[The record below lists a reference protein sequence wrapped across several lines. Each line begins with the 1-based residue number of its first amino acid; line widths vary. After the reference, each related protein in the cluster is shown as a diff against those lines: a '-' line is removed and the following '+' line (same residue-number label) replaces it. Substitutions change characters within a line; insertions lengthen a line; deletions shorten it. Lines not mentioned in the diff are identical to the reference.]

1 MKRFILTLLNIA
13 AAWSLCAGEIYVSP
27 SGDDRNNGSCG
38 HPLQTL
44 HQALRQAREWRRTG
58 DPRTEGGI
66 RIVLG
71 EGTYPMNRPLFVRPE
86 DSGTAESPTVISS
99 AEGAEVSLSGG
110 IAIGGWKR
118 DGALWVAD
126 APAVQGRPMIFRQ
139 LWNGG
144 RRCLR
149 ARQFADGF
157 MERMIDFDPV
167 RRTITIP
174 APIVDGISDPH
185 QLEMIVHQRW
195 AIAILRVKDIRIDGA
210 RAEVSF
216 LEPES
221 ELEFT
226 HPWPQ
231 PVIGGE
237 FGNSSFV
244 LVNAPE
250 FVDSEGEWWQDYST
264 GRIYYKPFADDRIEN
279 FVLTAPLTE
288 RLVTVAGTGL
298 RPVEHIAFE
307 NIRFEHAAW
316 NRPTEHGHVTLQGG
330 FPLADAYK
338 LQQEGLPW
346 NSALENQAW
355 IERPDAAVSVTDA
368 AHIRF
373 DGCTFTH
380 LGATGLD
387 FAASVRDSSISNCT
401 FDDIGGTAILV
412 GSFAEGPH
420 EAHIPFLQTADER
433 LFCERIEIRD
443 NTVRNAT
450 VEDWGAVGIGA
461 GYVRDTEISG
471 NEVSH
476 VNYSGICVG
485 WGWTAHENGMRNNR
499 ITGNY
504 VHDFALQ
511 LYDAGGIYTLSNQPD
526 SEISDNTIEN
536 LGEAPYATNDRGFY
550 IYLDEATDG
559 YTIRDNRCPEQRFG
573 TNKPGPAVRWLHNG
587 PAVRPKNRFSYKP

>member
-1 MKRFILTLLNIA
+1 MRHLLLTVINLLS
-13 AAWSLCAGEIYVSP
+13 AWALFAGEIYVSP
-27 SGDDRNNGSCG
+27 SGNDRNDGTREQ
-38 HPLQTL
+38 PLL
-44 HQALRQAREWRRTG
+44 SVHQALRQAREWRRTG
-58 DPRTEGGI
+58 DPRTAGGI
-66 RIVLG
+66 RIILDG
-71 EGTYPMNRPLFVRPE
+71 GTYTMSEPLLVRPE
-86 DSGTAESPTVISS
+86 DSGTAASPTVICS
-99 AEGAEVSLSGG
+99 AEGAEARLSGS

-118 DGALWVAD
+118 EGLLWVAD
-126 APAVQGRPMIFRQ
+126 APDIQGRPMIFRQ
-139 LWNGG
+139 LWNGD
-144 RRCLR
+144 RRSLR
-149 ARQFADGF
+149 AQQQPAGT
-157 MERMIDFDPV
+157 MEGMVDFDTEK
-167 RRTITIP
+167 RTITIP
-174 APIVDGISDPH
+174 SSILGQVRNTR

-195 AIAILRVKDIRIDGA
+195 AIAILRVKDISVDGA

-221 ELEFT
+221 TLEFT

-237 FGNSSFV
+237 FGSSSFV
-244 LVNAPE
+244 LANAPE
-250 FVDSEGEWWQDYST
+250 FIDTEGEWWQDYAT
-264 GRIYYKPFADDRIEN
+264 GKIYYMPCADDRIEG

-288 RLVTVAGTGL
+288 RLVTIVGSEQ
-298 RPVEHIAFE
+298 RPVRHFAFE
-307 NIRFEHAAW
+307 NIRFEYSAW
-316 NRPTEHGHVTLQGG
+316 NRPTRQGHVTLQGG

-346 NSALENQAW
+346 NPALENQAW
-355 IERPDAAVSVTDA
+355 IERPDAAVSVSEA
-368 AHIRF
+368 ANISF

-387 FAASVRDSSISNCT
+387 FASGVRNSSISSCT
-401 FDDIGGTAILV
+401 FEDIGGTAILV

-433 LFCERIEIRD
+433 VFCERIRICG

-461 GYVRDTEISG
+461 GYVRDIEIAG

-499 ITGNY
+499 IAGNY

-559 YTIRDNRCPEQRFG
+559 YTIHDNRCPELRFG
-573 TNKPGPAVRWLHNG
+573 TNKPGPAVQWLRNG
-587 PAVRPKNRFSYKP
+587 PEVQPRIIKHLK

>member
-1 MKRFILTLLNIA
+1 MKYVILTLINLA
-13 AAWSLCAGEIYVSP
+13 SAWTLLAGEIHVSP
-27 SGDDRNNGSCG
+27 AGDDRADGSRER
-38 HPLQTL
+38 PLLTV

-71 EGTYPMNRPLFVRPE
+71 GGVYEMSSPLFVRPE
-86 DSGTAESPTVISS
+86 DSGTAESPTVICA
-99 AEGAEVSLSGG
+99 AEGADAVLSGG
-110 IAIGGWKR
+110 VQIGGWRKE
-118 DGALWVAD
+118 GVMWVAD

-139 LWNGG
+139 LWNGS

-149 ARQFADGF
+149 ASQFSEGV

-174 APIVDGISDPH
+174 APILDGTGNPR

-221 ELEFT
+221 TLEFT

-244 LVNAPE
+244 LTNALE
-250 FVDSEGEWWQDYST
+250 FVDSPGEWWQDYAT
-264 GRIYYKPFADDRIEN
+264 GKIYYMPCPDDRIDG
-279 FVLTAPLTE
+279 FVLTAPAAA
-288 RLVTVAGTGL
+288 RLVTVEGSDA
-298 RPVEHIAFE
+298 RPVEHFAFE

-316 NRPTEHGHVTLQGG
+316 NRPTEQGHVTLQGG
-330 FPLADAYK
+330 FPLTDAYK
-338 LQQEGLPW
+338 LLQEGLPW
-346 NSALENQAW
+346 SATLENQAW
-355 IERPDAAVSVTDA
+355 IERPDAAVSVRNA
-368 AHIRF
+368 GSIRF
-373 DGCTFTH
+373 DGCTFAH

-387 FAASVRDSSISNCT
+387 FASGVRDSSISGCT
-401 FDDIGGTAILV
+401 FDDIGGTAIMV

-420 EAHIPFLQTADER
+420 EAHIPFLQTAGES
-433 LFCERIEIRD
+433 LFCERIKVSG
-443 NTVRNAT
+443 NTVSNAT

-461 GYVRDTEISG
+461 GYVRDTEISD
-471 NEVSH
+471 NCVSH

-485 WGWTAHENGMRNNR
+485 WGWTPHDTGMRNNR
-499 ITGNY
+499 ITGNH
-504 VHDFALQ
+504 VRDFALQ
-511 LYDAGGIYTLSNQPD
+511 LYDAGGIYTLSNQPG
-526 SEISDNTIEN
+526 SEISGNTIEN

-559 YTIRDNRCPEQRFG
+559 YTIRDNRCPEERFG

-587 PAVRPKNRFSYKP
+587 PAVKAKKTDRNRN